1 MVATCDCC
9 ITLLVNDAFVAAL
22 RADRF
27 EGMFEMKASADIVRQ
42 TANTANKAVKEERAF
57 MINIRQSYAVANGS
71 HGKYVGCRQTHVIH
85 SNLSPSKTR
94 FVLKTNNCNWHLK
107 KVDKLQFFA
116 DEKNMV
122 RRLLKRIC
130 LDLFQ

>member
-57 MINIRQSYAVANGS
+57 MINIRQSYAVANGFAWEVC
-71 HGKYVGCRQTHVIH
+71 GMQANT
-85 SNLSPSKTR
+85 
-94 FVLKTNNCNWHLK
+94 CNT
-107 KVDKLQFFA
+107 
-116 DEKNMV
+116 
-122 RRLLKRIC
+122 
-130 LDLFQ
+130 FQSIPV